1 MNPRQESAPDS
12 SGLVDAS
19 GEELPSSE
27 APDAQPTN
35 EAPAEEAEIGMAT
48 AQGHVYLRL
57 PTGHAME
64 LRPDVAK
71 SLAGDLLN
79 AAREANGQ
87 RKKARREEAL
97 AEERREAPTG

>member
-1 MNPRQESAPDS
+1 MQSQESAPGA

-19 GEELPSSE
+19 GNELPPSE
-27 APDAQPTN
+27 ATSSAPTN
-35 EAPAEEAEIGMAT
+35 EGPTNDAPAEEAEIGMAT

-57 PTGHAME
+57 PTGQAME

-79 AAREANGQ
+79 AAREAK
-87 RKKARREEAL
+87 RTEK
-97 AEERREAPTG
+97 REATTG